1 MKHATIST
9 RLRTALGARTDR
21 RTFIPY
27 PDGTLRQR
35 TVQLVALSPLTPGYA
50 EFNLTSLH
58 PMGRAKHVATL
69 ARLTA
74 PRNVDV
80 PMGYNTFYVM
90 TSQGTDLHFGK
101 SESDQPLTLE
111 KLTWLR
117 DSLYADR
124 WAYALR

>member
-35 TVQLVALSPLTPGYA
+35 TVQLVPLSPLTPGYA

-58 PMGRAKHVATL
+58 HMGVTRHVATL
-69 ARLTA
+69 ARATTPTLDPFM
-74 PRNVDV
+74 PRVQF
-80 PMGYNTFYVM
+80 GL
-90 TSQGTDLHFGK
+90 SDLHIGK
-101 SESDQPLTLE
+101 SEGNAPARERLVVLQNTYTP
-111 KLTWLR
+111 
-117 DSLYADR
+117 DR
-124 WAYALR
+124 WATMRS